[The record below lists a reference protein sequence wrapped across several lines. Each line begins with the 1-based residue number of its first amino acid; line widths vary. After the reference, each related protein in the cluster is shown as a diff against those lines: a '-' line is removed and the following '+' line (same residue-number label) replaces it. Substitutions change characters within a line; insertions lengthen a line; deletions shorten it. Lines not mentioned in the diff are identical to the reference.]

1 MLVHQA
7 VADPPRD
14 HPWAV
19 CCASS
24 SLASSPAATG
34 CHRRAAGQS
43 LVGVQ
48 ALQLIIASTGPAFAP
63 ELDPELR
70 MLLLKALL
78 HPNRFVRE
86 TAYHCLAEACA
97 LLPREQLLAQ
107 APSFCERLCDGL
119 VENWSQV
126 RTLAGE
132 ATVPSAAPVGRLR
145 SCTGPS
151 STACHWQGLRR
162 LRCSSV
168 GKAAPHA
175 TDSD

>member
-48 ALQLIIASTGPAFAP
+48 ALQLIIASMGPAFAP

-86 TAYHCLAEACA
+86 TAYHCLAEVCA

-126 RTLAGE
+126 RTW
-132 ATVPSAAPVGRLR
+132 AAP
-145 SCTGPS
+145 
-151 STACHWQGLRR
+151 ACELGHVERPPCRALLLWAV
-162 LRCSSV
+162 C
-168 GKAAPHA
+168 AAARVPAALHA
-175 TDSD
+175 TGRD